1 MSEITP
7 LPWFVPALQSPPFA
21 FGRRPAPWP
30 WAAVAWPC
38 LELGLVC
45 LARLSALQSRW
56 LCSVS
61 HTSLVSVTGP
71 LLLGSALTL
80 VVQVSAQTPLER
92 DLSWYS
98 PASITLIPFAHLL

>member
-1 MSEITP
+1 MGGRG
-7 LPWFVPALQSPPFA
+7 LALSRA
-21 FGRRPAPWP
+21 GAHLSR
-30 WAAVAWPC
+30 
-38 LELGLVC
+38 
-45 LARLSALQSRW
+45 RLSALQSRW

-80 VVQVSAQTPLER
+80 IVQVSAQTPLER

-98 PASITLIPFAHLL
+98 PASITLISFAHLL